1 MEKEMNMF
9 DIYEESLDLLGRLS
23 GYRYMAVDGTG
34 ELWAYKQKPEL
45 IGVSWSDGDGAI
57 YIRNYKTVIVDWDK
71 VVFDINGLVPV
82 NTGTGEATGDDE
94 LFEEIKQHLE
104 VARSKHPEFPED
116 KGFGLAAV
124 TEEYLE
130 LTQAINDKKSCEE
143 RVGEALDTIVTL
155 FRLIKVM
162 RMDEQNKK

>member
-1 MEKEMNMF
+1 MEKEMNMGIVY
-9 DIYEESLDLLGRLS
+9 DESVNLLGRLS
-23 GYRYMAVDGTG
+23 DYRYMAVDGTG

-45 IGVSWSDGDGAI
+45 TGISWSDGDGAI
-57 YIRNYKTVIVDWDK
+57 YIRSYRKVVVDWDK
-71 VVFDINGLVPV
+71 VIFDINGLIPIK
-82 NTGTGEATGDDE
+82 ADGDDE

>member
-1 MEKEMNMF
+1 MEKEMNMCNVY
-9 DIYEESLDLLGRLS
+9 DESVNMLENMTR
-23 GYRYMAVDGTG
+23 YKYMAVD
-34 ELWAYKQKPEL
+34 A
-45 IGVSWSDGDGAI
+45 DGDLYAFIDKPTKFEDSWCSDTGML
-57 YIRNYKTVIVDWDK
+57 YIRTYRQGVVDWDK
-71 VVFDINGLVPV
+71 VIFDINGLIPI
-82 NTGTGEATGDDE
+82 NAGIGEADGDNE

-104 VARSKHPEFPED
+104 VARRKHPEFPED